1 MAVAQSPLVTA
12 SHLAV
17 ASLNLIIQILK
28 MKILEQSI
36 IAKSPNKKSED
47 GIVVTPDF
55 IAVIDGSTSKTKRRH
70 CPIMS
75 NGRYAMLLISHVR
88 CAAITGSAFL

>member
-1 MAVAQSPLVTA
+1 MAVAQSPLVAA

-36 IAKSPNKKSED
+36 IAKSPSKKSED
-47 GIVVTPDF
+47 GIVVTSDLLPLSTAAHPKPSVA
-55 IAVIDGSTSKTKRRH
+55 IA
-70 CPIMS
+70 P
-75 NGRYAMLLISHVR
+75 L
-88 CAAITGSAFL
+88 